1 MTNVEGRI
9 NESYRFMIIK
19 LSNDRAKRLPSFDLR
34 QSSFV
39 IQESFVIPQV
49 PLSIPTT
56 QPLSTMDKADCVGS
70 NSGVVQ

>member
-39 IQESFVIPQV
+39 IPHV